1 MPVGPAAWSSAQ
13 GGPPLH
19 RTVTWFS
26 GRKAITPAH
35 HAAGC
40 NATRAREPMPDCPP
54 MICEGCGADVD
65 SAFCPSCGRRMRP
78 TDGLVAEPEL
88 RYRVVHRRHMS
99 TTRLWLLR
107 VSALFLLV
115 AGVALVV
122 ASVSA

>member
-1 MPVGPAAWSSAQ
+1 
-13 GGPPLH
+13 
-19 RTVTWFS
+19 
-26 GRKAITPAH
+26 
-35 HAAGC
+35 
-40 NATRAREPMPDCPP
+40 
-54 MICEGCGADVD
+54 
-65 SAFCPSCGRRMRP
+65 MRP

-88 RYRVVHRRHMS
+88 RYRVVHRRHM

>member
-1 MPVGPAAWSSAQ
+1 
-13 GGPPLH
+13 
-19 RTVTWFS
+19 
-26 GRKAITPAH
+26 
-35 HAAGC
+35 
-40 NATRAREPMPDCPP
+40 MPDCPP

-65 SAFCPSCGRRMRP
+65 SAFCSSCGRRMRP